1 MQAIKPPD
9 MKRSVLLLLIILYA
23 LSAVAQKPEDLQKM
37 QDSMMKM
44 AREFEKMM
52 KQQSQQLNGAMQ
64 QPQGK
69 SNTKNLQ
76 PSVVNDDDD
85 TPLPARNSK
94 LLSVIPSKTF
104 TRAEAVAYVSSLQ
117 NKLVQQKGNA
127 VEIKTAQAG
136 MKKYPASMHHGLA
149 LLFFTKKQEVPAL
162 YVLCSV
168 IKANPSN
175 TLAMSNLAAILNHA
189 GFPHKSIPISKHVL
203 PQAPKSAIVNNNL
216 GQAYFQLGDI
226 DNAIRFLSA
235 TTRIEPFHVE
245 ANATLGYI
253 NEARGNSAAAA
264 SHYNN
269 SLKGGYN
276 KAAAEGI
283 KRSRPADDLSD
294 KLRMPPR
301 MSYPEMDDNLPFA
314 CPTDPGSSYAAVVA
328 FNARMQAESEA
339 WERTRADYDERAG
352 RDMQQNIMSLVRVQG
367 SGRTIAVGLNPLFHK
382 AQLITGKSYR
392 TFTDEAARIENEFE
406 KWKRAFDKEWGDR
419 AKEICKNLD
428 PDACCAAEVGMYNA
442 KNAAYMN
449 RYHRYCEDVWNNA
462 RWHYNTIAY
471 WYPYVKNVPMGGR
484 DLIIARGI
492 LLGTAAKLSSVHL
505 MEYTCGLPIERTDT
519 ADKKENFRD
528 INCPVSFKIPLGV
541 GDVTLS
547 CESLSVDLGEGIVG
561 GFEYEFGSG
570 QTTMYIGVGVQAE
583 AGVLSVEA
591 SATQFISFDSDFN
604 VTDVGN
610 KLSVGASAM
619 EISSTLGLEGLSA
632 SGDVTFGVNS
642 GLNVSS
648 SASAMGQSMFA
659 GEVQLL

>member
-1 MQAIKPPD
+1 MQVIKAPV
-9 MKRSVLLLLIILYA
+9 MKQSVLFLLLSLNSLLA
-23 LSAVAQKPEDLQKM
+23 AAQKPEDLQKM

-44 AREFEKMM
+44 AQQFEKMM
-52 KQQSQQLNGAMQ
+52 KQQSDQLNKAMQ
-64 QPQGK
+64 PSAGK
-69 SNTKNLQ
+69 NNTKNLQ
-76 PSVVNDDDD
+76 QSVTNDDDAL
-85 TPLPARNSK
+85 PLPARNSK
-94 LLSVIPSKTF
+94 LLAAIPAKTMSKT
-104 TRAEAVAYVSSLQ
+104 EVVAYVTGLQ
-117 NKLVQQKGNA
+117 AKLVKQKGNA
-127 VEIKTAQAG
+127 AEIKTAQAG
-136 MKKYPASMHHGLA
+136 MKKYPAGAHHALA

-162 YVLCSV
+162 YILCSV

-175 TLAMSNLAAILNHA
+175 ALAMSNLAAILNHA
-189 GFPHKSIPISKHVL
+189 GFPHKSIPVSRHLL
-203 PQAPKSAIVNNNL
+203 PQAPKSAVVNNNL
-216 GQAYFQLGDI
+216 GQSYFQLGDM

-235 TTRIEPFHVE
+235 AISVEPFHIE
-245 ANATLGYI
+245 ANATMGYI
-253 NEARGNSAAAA
+253 NEARGNTSAAAG
-264 SHYNN
+264 HYSN
-269 SLKGGYN
+269 SMKGGYN
-276 KAAAEGI
+276 KAAAEGM
-283 KRSRPADDLSD
+283 KRSRPSDDLSD

-301 MSYPEMDDNLPFA
+301 MNYPEMDDNLAFS
-314 CPTDPGSSYAAVVA
+314 CPSGPVSSYEAAVA
-328 FNARMQAESEA
+328 FNARMVAETEA
-339 WERTRADYDERAG
+339 WNRARADYEERAG
-352 RDMQQNIMSLVRVQG
+352 GDMQQNIMSLIRVQG
-367 SGRTIAVGLNPLFHK
+367 SGRTMAVGLNPLFHK

-392 TFTDEAARIENEFE
+392 TFTDEGARIENEFE
-406 KWKRAFDKEWGDR
+406 KWKRDFDKVWGDR
-419 AKEICKNLD
+419 AKELCKNLD
-428 PDACCAAEVGMYNA
+428 PDACCAAFVGFYNS
-442 KNAAYMN
+442 KNAAYMS
-449 RYHRYCEDVWNNA
+449 RYHRYCEDTWNNA

-519 ADKKENFRD
+519 ADKKENFKD

-547 CESLSVDLGEGIVG
+547 CESLSVDLGEGIMG

-583 AGVLSVEA
+583 AGILSVEA

>member
-9 MKRSVLLLLIILYA
+9 MKRSALLLLIILYS

-44 AREFEKMM
+44 AQQFEKMM
-52 KQQSQQLNGAMQ
+52 KQQSQQLNQAIQ

-76 PSVVNDDDD
+76 PSVVNEDDD

-94 LLSVIPSKTF
+94 LLATIPSKTF

-127 VEIKTAQAG
+127 AEIKMAQAG
-136 MKKYPASMHHGLA
+136 MKKYPASTHHGLA

-162 YVLCSV
+162 YILSSV

-226 DNAIRFLSA
+226 DNAIRYLSA

-283 KRSRPADDLSD
+283 KRSRPSDDLSD

-301 MSYPEMDDNLPFA
+301 MSYPEMDDNIPFA
-314 CPTDPGSSYAAVVA
+314 CPTDPGSDYMAVVS
-328 FNARMQAESEA
+328 FNARMQAETEA
-339 WERTRADYDERAG
+339 WERARADYDERAG
-352 RDMQQNIMSLVRVQG
+352 RDMQQNIMSLIRVQG
-367 SGRTIAVGLNPLFHK
+367 SGRTMAVGLNPLFHK

-392 TFTDEAARIENEFE
+392 TFTDEGARIENEFE
-406 KWKRAFDKEWGDR
+406 KWKRDFDKVWGDR
-419 AKEICKNLD
+419 AKELCKNLD
-428 PDACCAAEVGMYNA
+428 PDACCAAFVGFYNS
-442 KNAAYMN
+442 KNAAYMS
-449 RYHRYCEDVWNNA
+449 RYHRYCEDTWNNA

-519 ADKKENFRD
+519 ADKKENFKD

-547 CESLSVDLGEGIVG
+547 CESLSVDLGEGIMG

-583 AGVLSVEA
+583 AGILSVEA

>member
-9 MKRSVLLLLIILYA
+9 MKRSALLLLIILYA

-44 AREFEKMM
+44 AQQFEKMM
-52 KQQSQQLNGAMQ
+52 KQQSQQLNQAIQ

-76 PSVVNDDDD
+76 PSVVNEDDD

-94 LLSVIPSKTF
+94 LLATIPSKTF

-127 VEIKTAQAG
+127 AEIKTAQAG

-162 YVLCSV
+162 YILCSV

-189 GFPHKSIPISKHVL
+189 GFPHKSIPVSKHVL
-203 PQAPKSAIVNNNL
+203 PQAPQSAIVNNNL

-235 TTRIEPFHVE
+235 TTRLEPFHVE

-294 KLRMPPR
+294 RL
-301 MSYPEMDDNLPFA
+301 
-314 CPTDPGSSYAAVVA
+314 AA
-328 FNARMQAESEA
+328 
-339 WERTRADYDERAG
+339 
-352 RDMQQNIMSLVRVQG
+352 
-367 SGRTIAVGLNPLFHK
+367 
-382 AQLITGKSYR
+382 
-392 TFTDEAARIENEFE
+392 
-406 KWKRAFDKEWGDR
+406 
-419 AKEICKNLD
+419 
-428 PDACCAAEVGMYNA
+428 
-442 KNAAYMN
+442 
-449 RYHRYCEDVWNNA
+449 
-462 RWHYNTIAY
+462 
-471 WYPYVKNVPMGGR
+471 
-484 DLIIARGI
+484 
-492 LLGTAAKLSSVHL
+492 
-505 MEYTCGLPIERTDT
+505 
-519 ADKKENFRD
+519 
-528 INCPVSFKIPLGV
+528 
-541 GDVTLS
+541 
-547 CESLSVDLGEGIVG
+547 
-561 GFEYEFGSG
+561 
-570 QTTMYIGVGVQAE
+570 
-583 AGVLSVEA
+583 
-591 SATQFISFDSDFN
+591 
-604 VTDVGN
+604 
-610 KLSVGASAM
+610 
-619 EISSTLGLEGLSA
+619 
-632 SGDVTFGVNS
+632 
-642 GLNVSS
+642 
-648 SASAMGQSMFA
+648 
-659 GEVQLL
+659 